1 MMQFFTWMATI
12 DLACSWTMNWNDPPK
27 SWAAVL
33 AAAAAV
39 ELELAAAAAAT
50 TTTGG

>member
-1 MMQFFTWMATI
+1 MCVIQVFFFTWMATI

-39 ELELAAAAAAT
+39 ELA